1 MTGWLLDVMSRLLW
15 RSLGQWAKKKET
27 HLKQRNSTSCRWGIF
42 PLLFGV
48 EVFVSELW
56 FSSEWES
63 RFYKL
68 PVSAEEL
75 ELHRWFPHEKWRFI
89 KLSYSPK
96 KKKSSL
102 KSFSSSLLSCCWES
116 SWKFPDV
123 IINLFAYEAFL
134 PELPHSETKEE
145 GENFCNEI
153 SPKTWQQ

>member
-1 MTGWLLDVMSRLLW
+1 MWFPGCSDVASGSGQKKMKHIWNKGIIVQAAGEGFNPSYLGWRFL
-15 RSLGQWAKKKET
+15 
-27 HLKQRNSTSCRWGIF
+27 
-42 PLLFGV
+42 
-48 EVFVSELW
+48 LW

-96 KKKSSL
+96 KKKKKSSL
-102 KSFSSSLLSCCWES
+102 KTLSSSLLSCCWES

-134 PELPHSETKEE
+134 PELPHSKETKEE

>member
-1 MTGWLLDVMSRLLW
+1 MWFPGCSDVASGSGQKKMKHIWNKGIIVQAAGEGFNPSYLGWRFL
-15 RSLGQWAKKKET
+15 
-27 HLKQRNSTSCRWGIF
+27 
-42 PLLFGV
+42 
-48 EVFVSELW
+48 LW

-68 PVSAEEL
+68 PVSRVAPMISSWEMALYKVEL
-75 ELHRWFPHEKWRFI
+75 LTQK
-89 KLSYSPK
+89 KK

-102 KSFSSSLLSCCWES
+102 KTLSSSLLSCCWES